1 MAKEI
6 IVEATP
12 SGDVTIS
19 VNGVKGKSC
28 KELTKKLE
36 AALGKVAKVETTK
49 EYFEKPSKAAH
60 TVNQR

>member
-12 SGDVTIS
+12 DGVVTIS

-28 KELTKKLE
+28 KEITKRLE
-36 AALGKVAKVETTK
+36 AALGKVVKVEETK
-49 EYFEKPSKAAH
+49 EYFEKPAKAIQP
-60 TVNQR
+60 VSQR